1 MRTYFTREKTMAQ
14 ASILTTEP
22 EVFASEVVSNTDLSR
37 FIASEEEIAKL
48 FSVSE
53 ELVATLK
60 TEFAP
65 ITWDTPKN
73 YEAGKKAIQKLRDL
87 RVGVSETHKEL
98 KADSLAYGR
107 KVDAVKKHFTELLEA
122 IEEPLIAAKQAVD
135 TEKARLKAA
144 KEAAEKAEIEAAI
157 RAEREAEE
165 ARLKAIR
172 DAEQAEIDRQKA
184 ELEAERV
191 RMAAERAE
199 AEAREKAERAAREAE
214 ERKARETREAIE
226 RAEKAKRDEAARIE
240 RERVEAEQKA
250 ERERLAAER
259 RKLEDEQK
267 AERDRAAAERQKV
280 EDERRAVAAEKERL
294 DRLEFER
301 QAAIT
306 AEANARAKAEQ
317 DRVAAEDA
325 AWLQKEQEAA
335 ALARIEALRPD
346 TEKLHAFASAI
357 RRLDPGEVTSPEA
370 EKALQLAFE
379 ALEDIA
385 CALAAFGSESN

>member
-1 MRTYFTREKTMAQ
+1 MNRLVNGSASPPRGGPLRTYFTREKTMAQ

-226 RAEKAKRDEAARIE
+226 C
-240 RERVEAEQKA
+240 VEAEQKA